1 MNYYLA
7 DLPLD
12 HKKAERLL
20 RIKMMV
26 ATPAELQSLVL
37 TLYKSNY
44 S

>member
-12 HKKAERLL
+12 PKKAERLL

-26 ATPAELQSLVL
+26 ASREELQNLVL
-37 TLYKSNY
+37 TLYKS
-44 S
+44 SCS